1 MPADAINRQLRGSFY
16 RGNRLAFALAA
27 AGALM
32 GAVLNLIISWLM
44 QQLIDTAAGTS
55 GALPFR
61 ILVRACGGF
70 FLLLFCGSALV
81 YCAKPRFLA
90 TAMEQYKN
98 CAVTQLTQKSVPD
111 FQRRPSAAYLSALTN
126 DAAAIEADY
135 LTQQF
140 TLIQKLFC
148 FAGALALMLTYS
160 LPLTLA
166 AIVLSMLPFAVS
178 MAAGNRLSDAACR
191 VSDRNRD
198 FTAFLSDYLNGF
210 PVIRSFRAEDE
221 INHRFASENHRLKLQ
236 TLLDSAGSFTGI
248 TAQLGIFL
256 LGTWLALSGG
266 EKQRIAIARALL
278 KQSSILLA
286 DEATAALDV
295 QTAHEITQDIL
306 SLTGITRVVVT
317 HRLEASLLECYDE
330 IFVLK
335 DGRIAETGTFAE
347 LVQRG
352 GYFSAM
358 YKLAH

>member
-16 RGNRLAFALAA
+16 RGNRLAFVLAV
-27 AGALM
+27 AGALI

-126 DAAAIEADY
+126 DAATIENDY

-140 TLIQKLFC
+140 ALLTKLCC
-148 FAGALALMLTYS
+148 FAGALAMMLAYS
-160 LPLTLA
+160 APLTLA
-166 AIVLSMLPFAVS
+166 ALVLALLPFAVS
-178 MAAGNRLSDAACR
+178 LAAGDRLANAAR
-191 VSDRNRD
+191 LVSDRNRD
-198 FTAFLSDYLNGF
+198 FAAFLSDCLNGF

-221 INHRFASENHRLKLQ
+221 INQHFASENHRLEQQKCTRLKLQ

-256 LGTWLALSGG
+256 LGTWLALTGRG
-266 EKQRIAIARALL
+266 VTPGVVIAFVNLMNFIIEPIAALPG
-278 KQSSILLA
+278 LLA
-286 DEATAALDV
+286 AR
-295 QTAHEITQDIL
+295 
-306 SLTGITRVVVT
+306 S
-317 HRLEASLLECYDE
+317 
-330 IFVLK
+330 
-335 DGRIAETGTFAE
+335 
-347 LVQRG
+347 
-352 GYFSAM
+352 GYPM
-358 YKLAH
+358 LIN

>member
-1 MPADAINRQLRGSFY
+1 
-16 RGNRLAFALAA
+16 
-27 AGALM
+27 M
-32 GAVLNLIISWLM
+32 GAVLNRIISWLM

-70 FLLLFCGSALV
+70 FLLLFCGSAFV

-98 CAVTQLTQKSVPD
+98 CAVTQLMQKSVPD

-126 DAAAIEADY
+126 DAAAIETDY

-198 FTAFLSDYLNGF
+198 FTAFLSDCLNGF

-221 INHRFASENHRLKLQ
+221 INQRFASENHRLEQQKCTRLKLQ
-236 TLLDSAGSFTGI
+236 TLLESAGSFIRHHG
-248 TAQLGIFL
+248 AAGHLSAGY
-256 LGTWLALSGG
+256 LAVAYRPGRHARRRHRLCQFD
-266 EKQRIAIARALL
+266 ELHHRAYRRIARPAGRTQGRAGPGA
-278 KQSSILLA
+278 KA
-286 DEATAALDV
+286 
-295 QTAHEITQDIL
+295 
-306 SLTGITRVVVT
+306 
-317 HRLEASLLECYDE
+317 
-330 IFVLK
+330 
-335 DGRIAETGTFAE
+335 GR
-347 LVQRG
+347 
-352 GYFSAM
+352 
-358 YKLAH
+358 

>member
-1 MPADAINRQLRGSFY
+1 MPADTITRQLRGSFY
-16 RGNRLAFALAA
+16 RGNRLAFVLAA
-27 AGALM
+27 AGALI
-32 GAVLNLIISWLM
+32 GAVFNLIISWLM

-126 DAAAIEADY
+126 DAATIEADY

-148 FAGALALMLTYS
+148 FAGALSLMLTYS

-221 INHRFASENHRLKLQ
+221 INQRFASENHRLEQQKCTRLKLQ
-236 TLLDSAGSFTGI
+236 MLLESAGSFTGI

-256 LGTWLALSGG
+256 LGTWLALTGRRHARRRHRLCQFD
-266 EKQRIAIARALL
+266 ELHHRAYRRIARPAGRTQGRAGPGA
-278 KQSSILLA
+278 KAGRQPGGATSAAGRPTLA
-286 DEATAALDV
+286 AADAANRIGACRLPL
-295 QTAHEITQDIL
+295 H
-306 SLTGITRVVVT
+306 TR
-317 HRLEASLLECYDE
+317 
-330 IFVLK
+330 
-335 DGRIAETGTFAE
+335 
-347 LVQRG
+347 
-352 GYFSAM
+352 
-358 YKLAH
+358 

>member
-1 MPADAINRQLRGSFY
+1 MPADAITHQLRGSFY
-16 RGNRLAFALAA
+16 RGNRLVFALAA
-27 AGALM
+27 VGSLL

-44 QQLIDTAAGTS
+44 QQLIDAAAGTP
-55 GALPFR
+55 GALPFST
-61 ILVRACGGF
+61 LVRACGGF

-98 CAVTQLTQKSVPD
+98 CAVTQLMQKSVPD

-126 DAAAIEADY
+126 DAATIEADY

-166 AIVLSMLPFAVS
+166 AIMLSMLPFAVS

-198 FTAFLSDYLNGF
+198 FTAFLSDCLNGF

-221 INHRFASENHRLKLQ
+221 INQRFASENHRLEQQKCTRLKLRCW
-236 TLLDSAGSFTGI
+236 TLPVLLPASRRSWASSCWGPGWRLPAGASRP
-248 TAQLGIFL
+248 ASSSP
-256 LGTWLALSGG
+256 LS
-266 EKQRIAIARALL
+266 I
-278 KQSSILLA
+278 
-286 DEATAALDV
+286 
-295 QTAHEITQDIL
+295 
-306 SLTGITRVVVT
+306 
-317 HRLEASLLECYDE
+317 
-330 IFVLK
+330 
-335 DGRIAETGTFAE
+335 
-347 LVQRG
+347 
-352 GYFSAM
+352 
-358 YKLAH
+358 

>member
-1 MPADAINRQLRGSFY
+1 MPADTITRQLRGVVLP
-16 RGNRLAFALAA
+16 RQPAGLCAGRC
-27 AGALM
+27 GALI
-32 GAVLNLIISWLM
+32 GAVFNLIISWLM

-126 DAAAIEADY
+126 DAATIEADY

-148 FAGALALMLTYS
+148 FAGALSLMLTYS

-198 FTAFLSDYLNGF
+198 FTAFLSD
-210 PVIRSFRAEDE
+210 
-221 INHRFASENHRLKLQ
+221 
-236 TLLDSAGSFTGI
+236 T
-248 TAQLGIFL
+248 
-256 LGTWLALSGG
+256 
-266 EKQRIAIARALL
+266 
-278 KQSSILLA
+278 
-286 DEATAALDV
+286 
-295 QTAHEITQDIL
+295 
-306 SLTGITRVVVT
+306 
-317 HRLEASLLECYDE
+317 
-330 IFVLK
+330 
-335 DGRIAETGTFAE
+335 
-347 LVQRG
+347 
-352 GYFSAM
+352 
-358 YKLAH
+358 